1 MSRKQRLRVC
11 GNLLQMADTAQS
23 PSASHLFRK
32 QYEQLLG
39 RLA

>member
-23 PSASHLFRK
+23 PSARK
-32 QYEQLLG
+32 MYRLQYERLLG
-39 RLA
+39 RLT